1 MGIKRYTSNKDTTI
15 TNAFEEDLKTRA
27 VSASMGAADSLEV
40 FSIYG
45 QVSQSSGVL
54 YEQSRILLDFPI
66 SEISTDR
73 SNKDLPKSGSV
84 DFYLKLYNV
93 VHPSSLPKQFYLEAS
108 PISRSWR
115 EGLGMDMEGYVH
127 KDSANW
133 ISASTGEAG
142 RWRNQGGDYL
152 TGTAQ
157 VIKVTCF
164 YCI

>member
-73 SNKDLPKSGSV
+73 SN
-84 DFYLKLYNV
+84 NV
-93 VHPSSLPKQFYLEAS
+93 
-108 PISRSWR
+108 
-115 EGLGMDMEGYVH
+115 
-127 KDSANW
+127 
-133 ISASTGEAG
+133 
-142 RWRNQGGDYL
+142 
-152 TGTAQ
+152 
-157 VIKVTCF
+157 
-164 YCI
+164 CI